1 MQDAI
6 SKHGSASL
14 TNIEPIEYA
23 VHSSSSNSIVS
34 VHQHP
39 KITMPPMQRN
49 WFYGLSPNGWP
60 KSVLANRVAIS
71 YARDEGPCFRPKT
84 HYGEVLLLLSL
95 ASTQE
100 AVTP

>member
-1 MQDAI
+1 MQAAI
-6 SKHGSASL
+6 SKHDSASL
-14 TNIEPIEYA
+14 TNIEPFVNA
-23 VHSSSSNSIVS
+23 VDNSSSNSNVS
-34 VHQHP
+34 VHQQP
-39 KITMPPMQRN
+39 KTTIPRMRRN

-71 YARDEGPCFRPKT
+71 YARDEGPSFRPKT
-84 HYGEVLLLLSL
+84 HCGEVLLLLSL